1 MVAID
6 LTVKQEKQA
15 GFHWFPMEKKGMM
28 S

>member
-6 LTVKQEKQA
+6 LTGKQEKQA
-15 GFHWFPMEKKGMM
+15 GFRWFPMENKGMM